1 MINIVS
7 DSYIKVTWLLTWTVL
22 SITCLGRSTITG
34 TGAASISWGWIGTGS
49 GSALGPR
56 PTSYRAG
63 SPGTPKRP
71 VTVYYSNDERNVS
84 AIYRFARSLLY
95 ELDPK

>member
-1 MINIVS
+1 MIS

-63 SPGTPKRP
+63 SPGTP
-71 VTVYYSNDERNVS
+71 
-84 AIYRFARSLLY
+84 
-95 ELDPK
+95 